1 MANPQPDGN
10 TVFTT
15 STGCPVSSPY
25 ASQQIGKPGP
35 LLLQDNYLIDLLAHF
50 DRERIPERVVH
61 AKGHGA
67 FGEFEVTKD
76 VSDLTCADFLST
88 VGKKT
93 PLVARFS
100 TVGGE
105 NGSADSARDPRGFS
119 VKLYTKEGN
128 LDWVYN
134 NTPVFFIRNPAKFPT
149 FIHTQKRNPQTH
161 LKDASMFW
169 DFLVQ
174 NPESLH
180 QVLILFS
187 DRGTP
192 LASRYMHG
200 YSGHTYK
207 WVKKDG
213 SFNYVQIHLKTNQGV
228 KTLNNEE
235 AEKLAGVNPD
245 FAMQDLFNAIQR
257 GEHPSWSCY
266 VQVMTP
272 EEAEKQKFSVFDLTK
287 TWPQSKFPLRE
298 FGKFTLNRNPSNYFQ
313 DIEQAAFSPANM
325 VPGWEPSADPVLQ
338 SRLFSYPDTQ
348 RYRLGTNYAQIPVNK
363 CPYAHAPFQRD
374 GSMSLENYGSKPNY
388 PSSYKPLKYLQ
399 GPATIGIASTKHED
413 WVGTASAFHW
423 DDDGD
428 YSHAAALWDVFKKT
442 NQDAALIHNIS
453 GHVSAAD
460 KRIQEAVV
468 QYFSKASKELGT
480 RLASAL
486 CLRVKARL

>member
-1 MANPQPDGN
+1 MVSPKPDGKS
-10 TVFTT
+10 VFTT
-15 STGCPVSSPY
+15 TTGCPVFNPY
-25 ASQQIGKPGP
+25 AAQQLGTPGP

-76 VSDLTCADFLST
+76 VSDITSAAFLSE

-93 PLVARFS
+93 PLVTRFS

-105 NGSADSARDPRGFS
+105 SGSADSARDPRGFS
-119 VKLYTKEGN
+119 VKLYTEEGN

-134 NTPVFFIRNPAKFPT
+134 NTPVFFIRNPVKFPT

-161 LKDASMFW
+161 LKDANAFW

-180 QVLILFS
+180 QVMILFS

-192 LASRYMHG
+192 KASQYMHG

-207 WVKKDG
+207 WVKADG
-213 SFNYVQIHLKTNQGV
+213 SFNYVQIHLRTNQGIQ
-228 KTLNNEE
+228 TWNNEE
-235 AEKLAGVNPD
+235 SGKVAGENPD
-245 FAMQDLFNAIQR
+245 YATQDLFETIEK
-257 GEHPSWSCY
+257 GKYPSWTCY
-266 VQVMTP
+266 VQVMSP
-272 EEAEKQKFSVFDLTK
+272 EEAEQQDFSVFDLTK

-298 FGKFTLNRNPSNYFQ
+298 FGKFTLNRNPTNYFQ
-313 DIEQAAFSPANM
+313 DIEQAAFSPANS

-348 RYRLGTNYAQIPVNK
+348 RYRLGTNYYQIPVNR
-363 CPYAHAPFQRD
+363 CPFAHNPYARD
-374 GSMSLENYGSKPNY
+374 GAMSIDNYGAEPNY
-388 PSSYKPLKYLQ
+388 PSSFQPIKYPQ
-399 GPATIGIASTKHED
+399 AANSIGVASAKHEK

-423 DDDGD
+423 ADDGN
-428 YSHAAALWDVFKKT
+428 YSNASALWEVYKKT
-442 NQDAALIHNIS
+442 GQDKALIHNIT
-453 GHVSAAD
+453 GHVSAAVP
-460 KRIQEAVV
+460 RIQEEVIA
-468 QYFSKASKELGT
+468 YFSKASPELGEG
-480 RLASAL
+480 LKKALSA
-486 CLRVKARL
+486 